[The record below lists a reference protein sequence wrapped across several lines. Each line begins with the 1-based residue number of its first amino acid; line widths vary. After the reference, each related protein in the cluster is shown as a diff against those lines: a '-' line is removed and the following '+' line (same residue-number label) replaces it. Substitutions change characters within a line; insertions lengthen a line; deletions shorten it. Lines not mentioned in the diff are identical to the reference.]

1 MMMIP
6 HELDEGRGLVFQSA
20 GNPSRF
26 SNDVLRPIDEKM
38 LTAKALSRKPNPE
51 ANVRFPPKADSS
63 SLFLS

>member
-38 LTAKALSRKPNPE
+38 LTASSVYLSKSVSKTPWYM
-51 ANVRFPPKADSS
+51 K
-63 SLFLS
+63 